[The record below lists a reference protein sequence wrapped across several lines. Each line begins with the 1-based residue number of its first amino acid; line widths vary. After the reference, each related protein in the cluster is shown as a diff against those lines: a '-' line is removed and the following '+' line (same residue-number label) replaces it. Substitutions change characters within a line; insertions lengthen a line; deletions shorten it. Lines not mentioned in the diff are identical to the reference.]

1 MGDYTKMHVVVLP
14 NAELLEYYGAGTV
27 TTRYIFKLSNFGRA
41 SCILP
46 WSRGQRIY
54 TVDTD
59 YQNQDPADDL
69 RAFMNGYRYF
79 RQFANHT
86 LDDLELR
93 TRQVLDMLKDHPAKD
108 YVPSDF
114 PVIFQGNPGWEQN
127 LQHGARY
134 QDLIDAQGPLE
145 FADVRNWTE
154 GDVIEDF

>member
-1 MGDYTKMHVVVLP
+1 MPRQSLLRNEALLVGHLRRVFHPV
-14 NAELLEYYGAGTV
+14 AELEIGFAEAPGA
-27 TTRYIFKLSNFGRA
+27 
-41 SCILP
+41 
-46 WSRGQRIY
+46 
-54 TVDTD
+54 
-59 YQNQDPADDL
+59 
-69 RAFMNGYRYF
+69 
-79 RQFANHT
+79 
-86 LDDLELR
+86 
-93 TRQVLDMLKDHPAKD
+93 LDMLKDHPAKD